1 MSKGR
6 GSKVPGWAW
15 QERPFDHARIIENVH
30 VLWPAAHK
38 QYQVLGRGSIV
49 VDTTVQP
56 TGAGHPYTYLTQQR
70 IDEMRD
76 RDAQRMVREYDPA
89 AEMVVVLLKPKDR
102 MSVYRLRVM

>member
-1 MSKGR
+1 MRKRR
-6 GSKVPGWAW
+6 GSRVPEWARR
-15 QERPFDHARIIENVH
+15 ERPFDHAWIIENLP
-30 VLWPAAHK
+30 VLWPAAQK

-56 TGAGHPYTYLTQQR
+56 TGAGHPYTYLTQQQ
-70 IDEMRD
+70 IDERRD
-76 RDAQRMVREYDPA
+76 RDAQRMVREYDPV